1 MSSTRADSRGR
12 DAASQVAG
20 GAYASDPRSDRS
32 GSAASGEDPGTTT
45 SAETHG
51 PAAGRQTDHD
61 HDRRDRRRR
70 RPGTAGRLA
79 LFHALVLAL
88 VLGVVVAAL
97 VRQFS
102 SSYEGIA
109 ARALTGELES
119 FAAQH
124 PPAGEPLL
132 RTAARY
138 FHNHELPAGTVVSVG
153 DPAGHYVAAGDWAS
167 AFVAD
172 PAIRHDLLAP
182 PARTLALASTVAG
195 RSVELLVAPIILDG
209 RVIGSFVAASDL
221 APFRAD
227 RSRVLTL
234 SLAEATVA
242 LVAGVLST
250 FWLLRRL
257 LRTVGGITATAE
269 EIGAGDVERR
279 LGDQGTDDEVGQL
292 ARTFDKMLDR
302 LQAAM
307 EAQRRLLSDVSH
319 QLRTPLTVAR
329 GHLEVLQRT
338 GTRDPEA
345 VNETI
350 SVVVDELDHMR
361 TLVEQLLLLGR
372 AMEPDFVSPEPI
384 DLRSFLADIDASA
397 RVLAD
402 RDFRLPEI
410 PDLVIHTDPA
420 KLRGAVLN
428 LVDNAIR
435 ATAPGDVIQISAEL
449 VEGSGAVK
457 IAVDDAGP
465 GIPEDVRP
473 LLLGRFERAG
483 SADGGQGLGLAIVKA
498 VAEAHRG
505 SVSIETSR
513 FGGCRVEVIL
523 PATLVE
529 VPVTV
534 DESPA
539 ADVADDGSDPAPE
552 S

>member
-1 MSSTRADSRGR
+1 
-12 DAASQVAG
+12 
-20 GAYASDPRSDRS
+20 
-32 GSAASGEDPGTTT
+32 
-45 SAETHG
+45 
-51 PAAGRQTDHD
+51 
-61 HDRRDRRRR
+61 
-70 RPGTAGRLA
+70 
-79 LFHALVLAL
+79 VLAL

-109 ARALTGELES
+109 ARALTGEMES

-132 RTAARY
+132 KTAARY

-153 DPAGHYVAAGDWAS
+153 VPTGHFVAAGDWAAS
-167 AFVAD
+167 FVAD
-172 PAIRHDLLAP
+172 SAVRRALLAP
-182 PARTLALASTVAG
+182 PTRSVASASTVAG
-195 RSVELLVAPIILDG
+195 RSVEFLVTPIILNG

-221 APFRAD
+221 APFQAD

-234 SLAEATVA
+234 SLAEAGVA
-242 LVAGVLST
+242 LAAGVLST
-250 FWLLRRL
+250 FLLLRRL
-257 LRTVGGITATAE
+257 LRTVGGITVTAE

-292 ARTFDKMLDR
+292 ARTFDRMLDR

-338 GTRDPEA
+338 GTSDPEA

-397 RVLAD
+397 RVMAD

-435 ATAPGDVIQISAEL
+435 ATVPGDVIQISAER
-449 VEGSGAVK
+449 VGATGAVK
-457 IAVDDAGP
+457 IAVDDSGP
-465 GIPEDVRP
+465 GIPEDARP
-473 LLLGRFERAG
+473 LLLGRFERSG

-498 VAEAHRG
+498 VAEAHG
-505 SVSIETSR
+505 GAVSIETSS

-529 VPVTV
+529 TPVATEDSSSAAVV
-534 DESPA
+534 DPGPA
-539 ADVADDGSDPAPE
+539 RAPE
-552 S
+552 T